1 MYRVLRNL
9 ALAVPGG
16 GHRIVRI
23 DAPFD
28 PAWVSAA
35 GLERLLKR
43 GYIETVAVEAAAIQD
58 VGAAVAAADA
68 AIWNTTEVGI
78 TGIRGIGKERAKV
91 LAELGLGTLEAL
103 AQATPTQLEQ
113 LQDRGITAKQCA
125 AWQAQAAAL
134 LRPAGTLA
142 TGGTCERCSSK
153 KNARH

>member
-1 MYRVLRNL
+1 MYRALRNI
-9 ALAVPGG
+9 ALAMPGG
-16 GHRIVRI
+16 GHRIVPAQ
-23 DAPFD
+23 DPLD
-28 PAWVSAA
+28 PAWVSSA
-35 GLERLLKR
+35 GLERLLQR
-43 GYIETVAVEAAAIQD
+43 GYIEAVAVESAVVQN
-58 VGAAVAAADA
+58 VAAADA